1 MLEVAMVVTEEIVKR
16 NEFLVNIN
24 NRSNSSNNNDTKT
37 SKSQRLLLHPTWF
50 PWNILFQEGSFTGQF
65 SGKKYFLWCVR
76 CFLLQIMLDNVR
88 CEGSER
94 SITQCRHHDWYKTN
108 CDHYEDAG
116 VKCHAP
122 ELQGHQVNN
131 SRTTEWNFVLLTK
144 RQLLSNSL
152 K

>member
-1 MLEVAMVVTEEIVKR
+1 MKYSI
-16 NEFLVNIN
+16 
-24 NRSNSSNNNDTKT
+24 
-37 SKSQRLLLHPTWF
+37 
-50 PWNILFQEGSFTGQF
+50 
-65 SGKKYFLWCVR
+65 SGGIIYRPIFRETDIFYDVYGV
-76 CFLLQIMLDNVR
+76 FLLQIMLDNVR

-131 SRTTEWNFVLLTK
+131 SRTTGWNFVLLTK

>member
-1 MLEVAMVVTEEIVKR
+1 MKYSI
-16 NEFLVNIN
+16 
-24 NRSNSSNNNDTKT
+24 
-37 SKSQRLLLHPTWF
+37 
-50 PWNILFQEGSFTGQF
+50 
-65 SGKKYFLWCVR
+65 SGGIIYRPIFRETDIFYDVYGV
-76 CFLLQIMLDNVR
+76 FLLQIMLDNVR